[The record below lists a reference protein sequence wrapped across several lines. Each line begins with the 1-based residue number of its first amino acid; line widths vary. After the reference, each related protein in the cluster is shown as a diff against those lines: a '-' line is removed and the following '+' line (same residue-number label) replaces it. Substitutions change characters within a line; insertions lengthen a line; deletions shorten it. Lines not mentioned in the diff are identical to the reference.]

1 MDVTARELRESDLGE
16 SFRGYNRDEVE
27 DLLERAAATIEELEL
42 RVQQLGAQLAAASA
56 ASTAAVIDVSGAPD
70 TANLEAE
77 NAEKAA
83 RTLMLAQR
91 VADEAVSDAKAQARE
106 IVGGAET
113 RSKKLIADA
122 EVEVRRIHEV
132 ERVRVEHELRELEAR
147 RSELDDVVDA
157 LVAYE
162 KDYRDRLAAVIRS
175 DLDRVERRDAITT
188 SSRPTFSGPT
198 IPAPVEPG
206 EITGPV
212 GSGAGQ
218 DATQLFE
225 AVPSGGVPYLSES
238 DPATRTAWREGSEAS
253 GAGDTID
260 LATEATEGGDTGAT
274 ADASEAGHLE
284 AATAEVVT
292 DNDDNDDFFASLRD
306 ATSEHAVL
314 TPVEER
320 MFESD
325 ERESGLRDVFRRRR

>member
-1 MDVTARELRESDLGE
+1 MDVTAKELREGDLGE

-27 DLLERAAATIEELEL
+27 DLLHRAADAIEELEL

-56 ASTAAVIDVSGAPD
+56 ASTAAVIDVSDVPAPD
-70 TANLEAE
+70 FAQLEAE

-83 RTLMLAQR
+83 RTLLLAQR
-91 VADEAVSDAKAQARE
+91 VADEAVSDAKTQARE
-106 IVGGAET
+106 IVGGAEA

-157 LVAYE
+157 LVGYE
-162 KDYRDRLAAVIRS
+162 NDYRDRLAAVIRS
-175 DLDRVERRDAITT
+175 DLDRVERRDPITT
-188 SSRPTFSGPT
+188 SPRPAFSGPT
-198 IPAPVEPG
+198 IPAPVEPH
-206 EITGPV
+206 EAAAMSRATGTAIE
-212 GSGAGQ
+212 S
-218 DATQLFE
+218 TQLFE
-225 AVPSGGVPYLSES
+225 AVSAGDAAGTERDEPDAPDSGGERGSSTTEGVP
-238 DPATRTAWREGSEAS
+238 AGGVTN
-253 GAGDTID
+253 GDTID
-260 LATEATEGGDTGAT
+260 LATEATDGP
-274 ADASEAGHLE
+274 E
-284 AATAEVVT
+284 AATAEIVS
-292 DNDDNDDFFASLRD
+292 DDNDDFFASLRD

-320 MFESD
+320 MFESE

>member
-1 MDVTARELRESDLGE
+1 MDVTARELREIDLGE

-27 DLLERAAATIEELEL
+27 DLLERAAAAIEELEL
-42 RVQQLGAQLAAASA
+42 RIQQLGAQLAAASA
-56 ASTAAVIDVSGAPD
+56 ASTAAAIDVSAAPD
-70 TANLEAE
+70 TANLETE

-83 RTLMLAQR
+83 RTLLLAQR

-106 IVGGAET
+106 IVGGAEA

-147 RSELDDVVDA
+147 RGELDDVVDA

-162 KDYRDRLAAVIRS
+162 NDYRDRLSAVIRT
-175 DLDRVERRDAITT
+175 DLERIERRDPITT
-188 SSRPTFSGPT
+188 SPRPSFSGPT
-198 IPAPVEPG
+198 IPAPVESG
-206 EITGPV
+206 EALRTQA
-212 GSGAGQ
+212 SQARGAAM
-218 DATQLFE
+218 DSTQLFE
-225 AVPSGGVPYLSES
+225 AVTSEGPGYLSV
-238 DPATRTAWREGSEAS
+238 PASTDATDAS
-253 GAGDTID
+253 GASGVNDAAAGDGSEGSGVNETID
-260 LATEATEGGDTGAT
+260 LGTDATESTD
-274 ADASEAGHLE
+274 
-284 AATAEVVT
+284 AATAEIVS
-292 DNDDNDDFFASLRD
+292 DDNDDFFASLRD